1 MLDGVYHHALT
12 QREAEAVTLAM
23 DGLTNAEIGARMG
36 ISPQTVKVHMREA
49 CDRLGVSDQ
58 APNGRR
64 LVAALIKGGWLSW
77 TGKRL

>member
-1 MLDGVYHHALT
+1 
-12 QREAEAVTLAM
+12 VTLAM
-23 DGLTNAEIGARMG
+23 DGLTNAEIAARMG
-36 ISPQTVKVHMREA
+36 IASATVKVHMREA
-49 CDRLGVSDQ
+49 CDRLGIYDQ